1 MSESTTTAG
10 RARAAA
16 NSDQTPA
23 AASGTFAIGGDLPVH
38 RLGFGAMQLTGRG
51 VWGEPADPVE
61 AIATLRRS
69 LELGV
74 TLIDTAD
81 SYGPHVAERL
91 IAEALAPYPA
101 NLVIATKA
109 GLQRPGP
116 DQWVPDGRPQ
126 HLREACEG
134 SLRRLRLERIDLYQ
148 LHRIDD
154 KVPLQDQIG
163 TLLDLQH
170 EGKIR
175 HIGLSE
181 VSVAQIEAVRR
192 MTPVATVQNRY
203 NLVDRASEDVLEY
216 ATREHIG
223 FIPWFPLATGKLAK
237 PGSVLD
243 RIATQLGAT
252 PAQVALAW
260 LLKKSPVMLP
270 IPGTSKVKHLE
281 ENVAAALL
289 EIDDALEATLS
300 RASGNR
306 S

>member
-1 MSESTTTAG
+1 MSQPN
-10 RARAAA
+10 AAIA
-16 NSDQTPA
+16 QSDQAPA
-23 AASGTFAIGGDLPVH
+23 AASGTFTIGGDLPVH
-38 RLGFGAMQLTGRG
+38 RLGFGSMQLTGPG
-51 VWGEPADPVE
+51 VWGEPADQAE
-61 AIATLRRS
+61 AIRTLRRAV
-69 LELGV
+69 ELGV
-74 TLIDTAD
+74 NLIDTAD
-81 SYGPHVAERL
+81 SYGPYVAEQL
-91 IAEALAPYPA
+91 IAEALAPYPPG
-101 NLVIATKA
+101 LVIATKA

-116 DQWVPDGRPQ
+116 NNWVPDGRPE

-154 KVPLQDQIG
+154 KVPLEDQIG

-181 VSVAQIEAVRR
+181 VSVDQIVAVRR

-203 NLVDRASEDVLEY
+203 NLVDRGSEDVLEY
-216 ATREHIG
+216 ATREKIG

-289 EIDDALEATLS
+289 EIDDTLEDSLS
-300 RASGNR
+300 RLSA
-306 S
+306 